1 MSVIIQKMEKTK
13 EKSKINFAQ
22 KKNRSMLA
30 SFIIGGIVFVI
41 FIFPLYWMIVTALKT
56 QVEIFSIPTPLWPKD
71 LTLDAFKDQLSAS
84 GDTLRGFKNSM
95 IIACGATFIS
105 TVLAIPAAFGLAR
118 FKFKARKWL
127 ILFFLITQMLPST
140 LVLTSLYIMF
150 AKMKILN
157 TYLAPI
163 LADATLGIPFS
174 IIILRT
180 YFVSIPKELDEAAN
194 IDGCNHL
201 QSFLKIM
208 LPIAKPGVVVAAVF
222 SFVYA
227 WGDLIYGI
235 TFITNPN
242 MRPIT
247 SSIYNYVQ
255 QYQTLWNST
264 MAFGMIAISPVVL
277 IFIFMQ
283 KYIVSGLTN
292 GAVKA

>member
-1 MSVIIQKMEKTK
+1 MKK
-13 EKSKINFAQ
+13 ESRSK
-22 KKNRSMLA
+22 LV
-30 SFIIGGIVFVI
+30 SFLVGGLVFLV
-41 FIFPLYWMIVTALKT
+41 FIFPLYWMVVTALKT
-56 QVEIFSIPTPLWPKD
+56 QVEIFSIPTPLWPEN
-71 LTLDAFKDQLSAS
+71 LTFDAFAKQLSSS
-84 GDTLRGFKNSM
+84 GDTLRGFKNSL
-95 IIACGATFIS
+95 IISCGATVIAA
-105 TVLAIPAAFGLAR
+105 VLAIPAAYGLAR
-118 FKFKARKWL
+118 FRFGARRGL
-127 ILFFLITQMLPST
+127 VLFFLITQMLPST

-150 AKMKILN
+150 SKMHLLN
-157 TYLAPI
+157 TYWAPI

-180 YFVSIPKELDEAAN
+180 YFVSIPKELDEAAK
-194 IDGCNHL
+194 IDGCGHV
-201 QSFLKIM
+201 SAFTKIM
-208 LPIAKPGVVVAAVF
+208 LPIAKPGIVVAAVF

-264 MAFGMIAISPVVL
+264 MAFGIIAITPVVL

>member
-1 MSVIIQKMEKTK
+1 MKKKTK
-13 EKSKINFAQ
+13 KSNLK
-22 KKNRSMLA
+22 L
-30 SFIIGGIVFVI
+30 FIIGGIVFI
-41 FIFPLYWMIVTALKT
+41 LFIFPLYWMVVTALKT
-56 QVEIFSIPTPLWPKD
+56 QVEIFKVPTPLWPKN
-71 LTLDAFKDQLSAS
+71 LTFEAFAEQLSAS
-84 GDTLRGFKNSM
+84 SDTLRGFKNSL
-95 IIACGATFIS
+95 IIAVGATAIS
-105 TVLAIPAAFGLAR
+105 TILSIPAAYGLAR
-118 FKFKARKWL
+118 FRFKLRKSF

-140 LVLTSLYIMF
+140 LILTSLYIMF
-150 AKMKILN
+150 SKMGILN

-180 YFVSIPKELDEAAN
+180 YFISIPKELDEAAK
-194 IDGCNHL
+194 IDGCSSIT
-201 QSFLKIM
+201 SFTKIM

-235 TFITNPN
+235 TFITNPE

-264 MAFGMIAISPVVL
+264 MAFGIIAIMPVVL

>member
-1 MSVIIQKMEKTK
+1 M
-13 EKSKINFAQ
+13 
-22 KKNRSMLA
+22 KKDRKGMMV
-30 SFIIGGIVFVI
+30 SFLVGGIVFLI

-56 QVEIFSIPTPLWPKD
+56 QVEIFSIPTPLWPKN
-71 LTLDAFKDQLSAS
+71 LTFDAFAKQLSTS
-84 GDTLRGFKNSM
+84 GDTLRGFKNSL
-95 IIACGATFIS
+95 IISCGATVIS
-105 TVLAIPAAFGLAR
+105 TVLSIPASYGLAR
-118 FKFKARKWL
+118 FRFSARKAL
-127 ILFFLITQMLPST
+127 VLFFLITQMLPST

-150 AKMKILN
+150 SKLGLLN
-157 TYLAPI
+157 TYWAPI

-180 YFVSIPKELDEAAN
+180 YFVSIPKELDEAAK
-194 IDGCNHL
+194 IDGCGHL
-201 QSFLKIM
+201 SAFVKIM
-208 LPIAKPGVVVAAVF
+208 LPIAKPGIVVAAVF

-264 MAFGMIAISPVVL
+264 MAFGIIAIAPVVL

>member
-1 MSVIIQKMEKTK
+1 MSKK
-13 EKSKINFAQ
+13 EK
-22 KKNRSMLA
+22 RSQLL
-30 SFIIGGIVFVI
+30 SFICGLAIFVVLM
-41 FIFPLYWMIVTALKT
+41 FPLYWMVVTALKT
-56 QVEIFSIPTPLWPKD
+56 QVEIFEIPTPLWPRN
-71 LTLDAFKDQLSAS
+71 LTFEAFRAQLSAS
-84 GDTLRGFKNSM
+84 SDTLRGFKNSA
-95 IIACGATFIS
+95 IIAVGATILS
-105 TVLAIPAAFGLAR
+105 TLLSIPAAYGLAR
-118 FKFKARKWL
+118 FRFKARKAF

-150 AKMKILN
+150 SKMGLLN
-157 TYLAPI
+157 SYLAPI

-180 YFVSIPKELDEAAN
+180 YFISIPKELDEAAS
-194 IDGCNHL
+194 IDGCSPMK
-201 QSFLKIM
+201 SFFVIM

-222 SFVYA
+222 SFVFA

-235 TFITNPN
+235 TFITDPK

-264 MAFGMIAISPVVL
+264 MAFGIIAIFPIVL
-277 IFIFMQ
+277 IFVFMQ

>member
-1 MSVIIQKMEKTK
+1 MKK
-13 EKSKINFAQ
+13 E
-22 KKNRSMLA
+22 NRSKLI
-30 SFIIGGIVFVI
+30 SFLLGGLVFLI

-56 QVEIFSIPTPLWPKD
+56 QVEIFSIPTPLWPKN
-71 LTLDAFKDQLSAS
+71 LTFEAFAKQLSTS
-84 GDTLRGFKNSM
+84 GDTLRGFKNSL
-95 IIACGATFIS
+95 IISCGATVIA
-105 TVLAIPAAFGLAR
+105 TVLSIPAAYGLAR
-118 FKFKARKWL
+118 FRFGARRGL
-127 ILFFLITQMLPST
+127 VLFFLITQMLPST

-150 AKMKILN
+150 SKMHLLN
-157 TYLAPI
+157 TYWAPI

-180 YFVSIPKELDEAAN
+180 YFVSIPKELDEAAK
-194 IDGCNHL
+194 IDGCGHV
-201 QSFLKIM
+201 SAFTKIM
-208 LPIAKPGVVVAAVF
+208 LPIAKPGIVVAAVF

-227 WGDLIYGI
+227 WGNLIYGI

-264 MAFGMIAISPVVL
+264 MAFGIIAISPVVL

>member
-1 MSVIIQKMEKTK
+1 MKK
-13 EKSKINFAQ
+13 ESRSK
-22 KKNRSMLA
+22 LV
-30 SFIIGGIVFVI
+30 SFLVGGLVFLV
-41 FIFPLYWMIVTALKT
+41 FIFPLYWMVVTALKT
-56 QVEIFSIPTPLWPKD
+56 QVEIFSIPTPLWPEN
-71 LTLDAFKDQLSAS
+71 LTFDAFAKQLSSS
-84 GDTLRGFKNSM
+84 GDTLRGFKNSL
-95 IIACGATFIS
+95 IISCGATVIA
-105 TVLAIPAAFGLAR
+105 TVLAIPAAYGLAR
-118 FKFKARKWL
+118 FRFGARRGL
-127 ILFFLITQMLPST
+127 VLFFLITQMLPST

-150 AKMKILN
+150 SKMHLLN
-157 TYLAPI
+157 TYWAPI

-180 YFVSIPKELDEAAN
+180 YFVSIPKELDEAAKS
-194 IDGCNHL
+194 DGCGHV
-201 QSFLKIM
+201 SAFTKIM
-208 LPIAKPGVVVAAVF
+208 LPIAKPGIVVAAVF

-264 MAFGMIAISPVVL
+264 MAFGIIAITPVVL

>member
-1 MSVIIQKMEKTK
+1 MKK
-13 EKSKINFAQ
+13 ESRSK
-22 KKNRSMLA
+22 LV
-30 SFIIGGIVFVI
+30 SFLVGGLVFLV
-41 FIFPLYWMIVTALKT
+41 FIFPLYWMVVTALKT
-56 QVEIFSIPTPLWPKD
+56 QVEIFAIPTPLWPKN
-71 LTLDAFKDQLSAS
+71 LTLDAFAKQLSSS
-84 GDTLRGFKNSM
+84 GDTLRGFKNSL
-95 IIACGATFIS
+95 IISCGATAIA
-105 TVLAIPAAFGLAR
+105 TVLAIPAAYGLAR
-118 FKFKARKWL
+118 FRFGARRGL
-127 ILFFLITQMLPST
+127 VLFFLITQMLPST

-150 AKMKILN
+150 SKMHLLN
-157 TYLAPI
+157 TYWAPI

-180 YFVSIPKELDEAAN
+180 YFVSIPKELDEAAK
-194 IDGCNHL
+194 IDGCGHV
-201 QSFLKIM
+201 SAFTKIM
-208 LPIAKPGVVVAAVF
+208 LPIAKPGIVVAAVF

-264 MAFGMIAISPVVL
+264 MAFGIIAITPVVL

>member
-1 MSVIIQKMEKTK
+1 M
-13 EKSKINFAQ
+13 
-22 KKNRSMLA
+22 KKNNRSKVLLFLA
-30 SFIIGGIVFVI
+30 GGIVFLI
-41 FIFPLYWMIVTALKT
+41 FIFPLYWMLVTALKT
-56 QVEIFSIPTPLWPKD
+56 QVEIFSIPTPLWPEN
-71 LTLDAFKDQLSAS
+71 LTFDAFTKQLSTS
-84 GDTLRGFKNSM
+84 GDTLRGFKNSL
-95 IIACGATFIS
+95 IISCGATVIS
-105 TVLAIPAAFGLAR
+105 TVLAIPASYGLAR
-118 FKFKARKWL
+118 FRFGARKAL
-127 ILFFLITQMLPST
+127 VLFFLITQMLPST
-140 LVLTSLYIMF
+140 LVLPSLYIMF
-150 AKMKILN
+150 SKLGLLN

-180 YFVSIPKELDEAAN
+180 YFVSIPKELDEAAK
-194 IDGCNHL
+194 IDGCSHL
-201 QSFLKIM
+201 SAFVKIM
-208 LPIAKPGVVVAAVF
+208 LPIAKPGIVVAAVF

-264 MAFGMIAISPVVL
+264 MAFGIIAITPVVL

>member
-1 MSVIIQKMEKTK
+1 MKK
-13 EKSKINFAQ
+13 ETR
-22 KKNRSMLA
+22 KKAVLL
-30 SFIIGGIVFVI
+30 IIGAIVFII
-41 FIFPLYWMIVTALKT
+41 FIFPLYWMLVTALKS
-56 QVEIFSIPTPLWPKD
+56 QVEIFEIPTPLWPRNLD
-71 LTLDAFKDQLSAS
+71 LEAFRKQLSTS
-84 GDTLRGFKNSM
+84 SDTLQGFKNSAIISVGAM
-95 IIACGATFIS
+95 IIS
-105 TVLAIPAAFGLAR
+105 TVLAIPASYGLAR
-118 FKFKARKWL
+118 FQFKGKKVI
-127 ILFFLITQMLPST
+127 ILLFLITQMLPST

-150 AKMKILN
+150 SGAKLLN
-157 TYLAPI
+157 TYWAPI

-174 IIILRT
+174 VIILRT
-180 YFVSIPKELDEAAN
+180 YFLSIPKELDEAAK
-194 IDGCNHL
+194 IDGCGHL
-201 QSFLKIM
+201 TAFIKIM
-208 LPIAKPGVVVAAVF
+208 LPIAKPGIVVAAVF

-235 TFITNPN
+235 TFITNPT

-264 MAFGMIAISPVVL
+264 MAFGIIAIAPVVL

>member
-1 MSVIIQKMEKTK
+1 MKKD
-13 EKSKINFAQ
+13 
-22 KKNRSMLA
+22 KKNMLI
-30 SFIIGGIVFVI
+30 SFLIGGIVFLV

-56 QVEIFSIPTPLWPKD
+56 QIEIFSIPTPLWPEN
-71 LTLDAFKDQLSAS
+71 LTFEAFAKQLSTS
-84 GDTLRGFKNSM
+84 GDTLRGFKNSL
-95 IIACGATFIS
+95 IISCGATVIA
-105 TVLAIPAAFGLAR
+105 TVLAIPAAYGLAR
-118 FKFKARKWL
+118 FRFGARKGL
-127 ILFFLITQMLPST
+127 VLFFLITQMLPST

-150 AKMKILN
+150 SKMHLLN
-157 TYLAPI
+157 TYWAPI

-180 YFVSIPKELDEAAN
+180 YCVSIPKELDEAAK
-194 IDGCNHL
+194 IDGCGHV
-201 QSFLKIM
+201 SAFTKIM
-208 LPIAKPGVVVAAVF
+208 LPIAKPGIVVAAVF

-264 MAFGMIAISPVVL
+264 MAFGIIAISPVVL

>member
-1 MSVIIQKMEKTK
+1 MKKQTK
-13 EKSKINFAQ
+13 NKFLLVAVG
-22 KKNRSMLA
+22 A
-30 SFIIGGIVFVI
+30 VVFVI

-56 QVEIFSIPTPLWPKD
+56 QIEIFQIPTPMWPRQ
-71 LTLDAFKDQLSAS
+71 LTLDAFSKQLSQS
-84 GDTLRGFKNSM
+84 SDTLRGFKNSM
-95 IIACGATFIS
+95 IIGVGAMAIS
-105 TVLAIPAAFGLAR
+105 TILSIPAAYGLAR
-118 FKFKARKWL
+118 FKFKGKKL
-127 ILFFLITQMLPST
+127 IILLFLITQMLPST

-150 AKMKILN
+150 SKLHLLN
-157 TYLAPI
+157 NYWAPI

-174 IIILRT
+174 VIILRT
-180 YFVSIPKELDEAAN
+180 YFLSIPRELDEAAK
-194 IDGCNHL
+194 IDGCGHITA
-201 QSFLKIM
+201 FIKIM
-208 LPIAKPGVVVAAVF
+208 LPIAKPGIVVAAVF

-235 TFITNPN
+235 TFMTNPN
-242 MRPIT
+242 LRPIT

-264 MAFGMIAISPVVL
+264 MAFGIIAISPVVL

>member
-1 MSVIIQKMEKTK
+1 MKKMRKETK
-13 EKSKINFAQ
+13 NKAVLF
-22 KKNRSMLA
+22 L
-30 SFIIGGIVFVI
+30 IGGLVFVI
-41 FIFPLYWMIVTALKT
+41 FIFPLYWMLVTALKT
-56 QVEIFSIPTPLWPKD
+56 QVEIFEIPTPIWPRD
-71 LTLDAFKDQLSAS
+71 LSLDAFAKQLSAS
-84 GDTLRGFKNSM
+84 SDTIQGFRNSA
-95 IIACGATFIS
+95 IIAVGAMSIATI
-105 TVLAIPAAFGLAR
+105 LAIPASYGLAR
-118 FKFKARKWL
+118 FQFKAKKAI
-127 ILFFLITQMLPST
+127 ILVFLITQMLPST

-150 AKMKILN
+150 TKINLVN
-157 TYLAPI
+157 TYWAPI
-163 LADATLGIPFS
+163 LADATIGLPFS
-174 IIILRT
+174 VIILRT
-180 YFVSIPKELDEAAN
+180 YFISIPKELDEAAK
-194 IDGCNHL
+194 IDGCGHL
-201 QSFLKIM
+201 SAFVKIM
-208 LPIAKPGVVVAAVF
+208 LPIAKPGIVVAAVF

-264 MAFGMIAISPVVL
+264 MAFGIIAISPVVL

>member
-1 MSVIIQKMEKTK
+1 MKK
-13 EKSKINFAQ
+13 ESRSK
-22 KKNRSMLA
+22 LV
-30 SFIIGGIVFVI
+30 SFLVGGLVFLV
-41 FIFPLYWMIVTALKT
+41 FIFPLYWMVVTALKT
-56 QVEIFSIPTPLWPKD
+56 QVEIFSIPTPLWPEN
-71 LTLDAFKDQLSAS
+71 LTFDAFAKQLSSS
-84 GDTLRGFKNSM
+84 GDTLRGFKNSL
-95 IIACGATFIS
+95 IISCGATVIA
-105 TVLAIPAAFGLAR
+105 TVLAIPAAYGLAR
-118 FKFKARKWL
+118 FRFGARRGL
-127 ILFFLITQMLPST
+127 VLFFLITQMLPST

-150 AKMKILN
+150 SKMHLLN
-157 TYLAPI
+157 TYWAPI

-180 YFVSIPKELDEAAN
+180 YFVSIPKELDEAAK
-194 IDGCNHL
+194 IDGCGHV
-201 QSFLKIM
+201 SAFTKIM
-208 LPIAKPGVVVAAVF
+208 LPIAKPGIVVAAVF

-227 WGDLIYGI
+227 WGDLSYGS

-264 MAFGMIAISPVVL
+264 MAFGIIAITPVVL

>member
-1 MSVIIQKMEKTK
+1 MKK
-13 EKSKINFAQ
+13 ESRSK
-22 KKNRSMLA
+22 LV
-30 SFIIGGIVFVI
+30 SFLVGGFVFLV
-41 FIFPLYWMIVTALKT
+41 FIFPLYWMVVTALKT
-56 QVEIFSIPTPLWPKD
+56 QVEIFSIPTPLWPKN
-71 LTLDAFKDQLSAS
+71 LTLDAFAKQLSSS
-84 GDTLRGFKNSM
+84 GDTLRGFKNSL
-95 IIACGATFIS
+95 IISCGATVIA
-105 TVLAIPAAFGLAR
+105 TVLAIPAAYGLAR
-118 FKFKARKWL
+118 FRFGARRGL
-127 ILFFLITQMLPST
+127 VLFFLITQMLPST

-150 AKMKILN
+150 SKMHLLN
-157 TYLAPI
+157 TYWAPI

-180 YFVSIPKELDEAAN
+180 YFVSIPKELDEAAK
-194 IDGCNHL
+194 IDGCGHV
-201 QSFLKIM
+201 SAFTKIM
-208 LPIAKPGVVVAAVF
+208 LPIAKPGIVVAAVF

-264 MAFGMIAISPVVL
+264 MAFGIIAITPVVL

-283 KYIVSGLTN
+283 KYIVSGPTN

>member
-1 MSVIIQKMEKTK
+1 MKK
-13 EKSKINFAQ
+13 ESRSK
-22 KKNRSMLA
+22 LV
-30 SFIIGGIVFVI
+30 SFLVGGLVFLV
-41 FIFPLYWMIVTALKT
+41 FIFPLYWMVVTALKT
-56 QVEIFSIPTPLWPKD
+56 QVEIFSIPTPLWPEN
-71 LTLDAFKDQLSAS
+71 LTFDAFAKQLSSS
-84 GDTLRGFKNSM
+84 GDTLRGFKNSL
-95 IIACGATFIS
+95 IISCSATVIA
-105 TVLAIPAAFGLAR
+105 TVLSIPAAYGLAR
-118 FKFKARKWL
+118 FRFGARRGL
-127 ILFFLITQMLPST
+127 VLFFLITQMLPST

-150 AKMKILN
+150 SKMHLLN
-157 TYLAPI
+157 TYWAPI

-180 YFVSIPKELDEAAN
+180 YFVSIPKELDEAAK
-194 IDGCNHL
+194 IDGCGHV
-201 QSFLKIM
+201 SAFTKIM
-208 LPIAKPGVVVAAVF
+208 LPIAKPGIVVAAVF

-264 MAFGMIAISPVVL
+264 MAFGIIAITPVVL

>member
-1 MSVIIQKMEKTK
+1 M
-13 EKSKINFAQ
+13 KSK
-22 KKNRSMLA
+22 KNSKAL
-30 SFIIGGIVFVI
+30 FFVGLVIFVI
-41 FIFPLYWMIVTALKT
+41 FMFPLYWMIVTALKT
-56 QVEIFSIPTPLWPKD
+56 QVEIFEIPTPLWPRD
-71 LTLDAFKDQLSAS
+71 LTLEPFAEQLSAS

-95 IIACGATFIS
+95 IIAIGATVIS
-105 TVLAIPAAFGLAR
+105 TILSIPASYGLAR
-118 FKFKARKWL
+118 FRFRAKKPL

-150 AKMKILN
+150 SRLHLLN

-180 YFVSIPKELDEAAN
+180 YFISIPKELDEAAK
-194 IDGCNHL
+194 IDGCSSL
-201 QSFLKIM
+201 QSFVKVM
-208 LPIAKPGVVVAAVF
+208 LPIASPGIIVAAVF

-235 TFITNPN
+235 TFITDPT

-247 SSIYNYVQ
+247 SSIYNHVQ

-264 MAFGMIAISPVVL
+264 MAFGIVAIMPVVL

-283 KYIVSGLTN
+283 RYIVSGLTN

>member
-1 MSVIIQKMEKTK
+1 MKK
-13 EKSKINFAQ
+13 ESRSK
-22 KKNRSMLA
+22 LV
-30 SFIIGGIVFVI
+30 SFLVGGLVFLV
-41 FIFPLYWMIVTALKT
+41 FIFPLYWMVVTALKT
-56 QVEIFSIPTPLWPKD
+56 QVEIFSIPTPLWPEN
-71 LTLDAFKDQLSAS
+71 LTFDAFAKQLSSS
-84 GDTLRGFKNSM
+84 GDTLRGFKNSL
-95 IIACGATFIS
+95 IISCGATVIA
-105 TVLAIPAAFGLAR
+105 TVLAIPAAYGLAR
-118 FKFKARKWL
+118 FRFGARRGL
-127 ILFFLITQMLPST
+127 VLFFLITQMLPST

-150 AKMKILN
+150 SKMHLLN
-157 TYLAPI
+157 TYWAPI
-163 LADATLGIPFS
+163 LAYATLGIPFS

-180 YFVSIPKELDEAAN
+180 YFVSIPKELDEAAK
-194 IDGCNHL
+194 IDGCGHV
-201 QSFLKIM
+201 SAFTKIM
-208 LPIAKPGVVVAAVF
+208 LPIAKPGIVVAAVF

-264 MAFGMIAISPVVL
+264 MAFGIIAITPVVL

>member
-1 MSVIIQKMEKTK
+1 MRKRYLSNEG
-13 EKSKINFAQ
+13 
-22 KKNRSMLA
+22 KNPA
-30 SFIIGGIVFVI
+30 AFIVALIFFII
-41 FIFPLYWMIVTALKT
+41 FIFPLYWMLVTALKT
-56 QVEIFSIPTPLWPKD
+56 QVEIFQIPTPLWPHK
-71 LTLDAFKDQLSAS
+71 LSLEAFQKQFAAS
-84 GDTLRGFKNSM
+84 SDTLRGFKNSM
-95 IIACGATFIS
+95 IIAVGAMCVS
-105 TVLAIPAAFGLAR
+105 TVLAIPASYGLAR
-118 FKFKARKWL
+118 FRFRGNKL
-127 ILFFLITQMLPST
+127 IILLFLITQMLPST

-150 AKMKILN
+150 SKVKLLN
-157 TYLAPI
+157 TYWAPM

-180 YFVSIPKELDEAAN
+180 YFISIPKELDEAAKV
-194 IDGCNHL
+194 DGCGHIGA
-201 QSFLKIM
+201 FIKIM
-208 LPIAKPGVVVAAVF
+208 LPCAKPGIVVAAVF

-227 WGDLIYGI
+227 WGDLILGI
-235 TFITNPN
+235 TFITNPR

-264 MAFGMIAISPVVL
+264 MAFGIISIFPVVL

>member
-1 MSVIIQKMEKTK
+1 MKK
-13 EKSKINFAQ
+13 ESRSKLI
-22 KKNRSMLA
+22 
-30 SFIIGGIVFVI
+30 SFLVGGIVFLV

-56 QVEIFSIPTPLWPKD
+56 QVEIFSIPTPLWPEN
-71 LTLDAFKDQLSAS
+71 LTFEAFAKQLSAS
-84 GDTLRGFKNSM
+84 GDTLRGFKNSL
-95 IIACGATFIS
+95 IISCGATAIA
-105 TVLAIPAAFGLAR
+105 TVLAIPAAYGLAR
-118 FKFKARKWL
+118 FRFGARKGL
-127 ILFFLITQMLPST
+127 VLFFLITQMLPST

-150 AKMKILN
+150 SKMRLLN
-157 TYLAPI
+157 TYWAPI

-180 YFVSIPKELDEAAN
+180 YFVSIPKELDEAAK
-194 IDGCNHL
+194 IDGCGHV
-201 QSFLKIM
+201 SAFTKIM
-208 LPIAKPGVVVAAVF
+208 LPIAKPGIVVAAVF

-264 MAFGMIAISPVVL
+264 MAFGIIAISPVVL

>member
-1 MSVIIQKMEKTK
+1 MKKQKRE
-13 EKSKINFAQ
+13 
-22 KKNRSMLA
+22 NRI
-30 SFIIGGIVFVI
+30 SFVLGFCIFIVL
-41 FIFPLYWMIVTALKT
+41 IFPLYWMVVTALKT
-56 QVEIFSIPTPLWPKD
+56 QTDIFAIPTPLWPKN
-71 LTLDAFKDQLSAS
+71 LYLDAFKEQLSLS
-84 GDTLRGFKNSM
+84 GDTLRGFKNSA
-95 IIACGATFIS
+95 IIAIGSTMIS
-105 TVLAIPAAFGLAR
+105 TVLAIPAAYGLAR
-118 FKFKARKWL
+118 FRFKAKKGL

-140 LVLTSLYIMF
+140 LVLTPLYIMF
-150 AKMKILN
+150 SKLGLLN
-157 TYLAPI
+157 SYIAPI

-180 YFVSIPKELDEAAN
+180 YFISIPKELDEAAN
-194 IDGCNHL
+194 IDGCGHIK
-201 QSFLKIM
+201 SFFMIM

-235 TFITNPN
+235 TFITDPT

-264 MAFGMIAISPVVL
+264 MAFGIIAISPVIL